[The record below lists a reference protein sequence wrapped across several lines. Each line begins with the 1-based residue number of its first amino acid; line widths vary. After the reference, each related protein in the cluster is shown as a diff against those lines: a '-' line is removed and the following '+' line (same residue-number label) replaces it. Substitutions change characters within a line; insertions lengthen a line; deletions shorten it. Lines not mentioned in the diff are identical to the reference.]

1 MRLMLLIRA
10 AHLWMQLGVEETRNY
25 EFGHNR

>member
-1 MRLMLLIRA
+1 MYTALDISLA
-10 AHLWMQLGVEETRNY
+10 LWMQLGVEETRNY